1 MIENIYHSYL
11 THLEEQRE
19 RDDNKFHAS
28 AAGSCFRKQLYSKFG
43 FSQDKKDIKSYRLL
57 RLGTIVHKDIE
68 DSVSH
73 YNETNKDESKQLFSE
88 DKIELD
94 ELNVVGTYDL
104 GLLDNEDNSFKLWD
118 LKTVAAYKWTTK
130 FGRKHNR
137 KPNTDTNYKLQ
148 LGTYALGIHKKFQV
162 SKIHMYLLWYNK
174 NTSAMRE
181 QIVSPEWIEKA
192 LEYWGQLNDIE
203 YDVGKNFEEDLVP
216 GYFEGVPQQD
226 WECRYCQYY
235 TICPS
240 KLAEKK

>member
-1 MIENIYHSYL
+1 MIEDIYHSYL
-11 THLEEQRE
+11 THLEGQRE
-19 RDDNKFHAS
+19 KDKKFHAS
-28 AAGSCFRKQLYSKFG
+28 SAGSCFRKQLYSKFG
-43 FSQDKKDIKSYRLL
+43 FPQDKKDIKSYRLL

-68 DSVSH
+68 NSVSH
-73 YNETNKDESKQLFSE
+73 YNKTNKNESKQLFSE

-118 LKTVAAYKWTTK
+118 LKTVAADKWTTK

-181 QIVSPEWIEKA
+181 QIVSPEWTEKA